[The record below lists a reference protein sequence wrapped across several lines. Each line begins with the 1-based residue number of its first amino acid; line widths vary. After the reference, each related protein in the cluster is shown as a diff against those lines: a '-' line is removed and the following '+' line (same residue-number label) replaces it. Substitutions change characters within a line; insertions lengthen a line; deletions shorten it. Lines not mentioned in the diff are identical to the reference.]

1 MKKLFKQIGTALG
14 LLSVI
19 ALPVLADME
28 VTTLTGGTP
37 VNLFDTGKII
47 DNITVLA
54 TTTNVTT
61 LKAYDSSTSTTNIV
75 HAAYTS
81 YSSYSTN
88 WSVTFTN
95 ESGLLVTNSFT
106 GRYTA
111 PVANAAVTNERPKAV
126 TLAVPGSAQLSKD
139 VTLLLTRGLTLVSD
153 KDCVVTVTYR
163 PTQ

>member
-1 MKKLFKQIGTALG
+1 MKKLILSTLSALV
-14 LLSVI
+14 LMV
-19 ALPVLADME
+19 LPVFADME

-37 VNLFDTGKII
+37 VNLLSTSKII

-61 LKAYDSSTSTTNIV
+61 LKCYDSSTSTTNIV
-75 HAAYTS
+75 RAAYTS
-81 YSSYSTN
+81 YASYSTN
-88 WSVTFTN
+88 WSTVFTN

-111 PVANAAVTNERPKAV
+111 PTANSAITNERPKVAV
-126 TLAVPGSAQLSKD
+126 LAVPGSAQLNKD
-139 VTLLLTRGLTLVSD
+139 VTLLLTRGLTLLSD

-163 PTQ
+163 NVQ